1 MTSTRSTGVTDN
13 ESADSRLASHE
24 ETFQARVDKL
34 KKQIDKLEEFMFA
47 LTKIECPE
55 CQDSRCCD
63 AHRPGGSEEC
73 TIIVELRS
81 KFESLGQ
88 NNRRRAQNLKN
99 VEKEVR
105 NWIEALKVRN
115 RKRLARL
122 RALRDGT
129 NIVSEQKNLYSG
141 CIVS

>member
-1 MTSTRSTGVTDN
+1 MASTAVTESESTAR
-13 ESADSRLASHE
+13 ADSRLAPHE

-105 NWIEALKVRN
+105 NWIEALKVRM

-122 RALRDGT
+122 RALQDGK
-129 NIVSEQKNLYSG
+129 NIVSEQKNLCSG
-141 CIVS
+141 CIIS